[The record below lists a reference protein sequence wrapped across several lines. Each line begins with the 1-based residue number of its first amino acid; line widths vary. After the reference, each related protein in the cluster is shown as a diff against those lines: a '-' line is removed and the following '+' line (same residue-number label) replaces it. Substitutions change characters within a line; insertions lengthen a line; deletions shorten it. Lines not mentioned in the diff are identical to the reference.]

1 MTTPKLTERI
11 DLPDCPFIVATD
23 GGKSAAYVSKLKS
36 GDWEFTEESFVELLA
51 RLSEAGFKGIDKEGL
66 RKAIP
71 DVLDGKPF
79 CFARGVEPVDGADGR
94 VKCHFET
101 DPVEKIWAADEAQ
114 QVDFRRRNEIN
125 NVKEGD
131 LLAEVVPPTPP
142 KSGVNVMGE
151 VLEGRPGRP
160 ARMVAGKNVRLSD
173 DKRRAFAEID
183 GCVTK
188 IGDRIAVH
196 NVKTIQ
202 GDIDFHTGSIDF
214 NGDVVVAGDVK
225 ETFSVKAAG
234 NISIRGGVDRAELRA
249 GGNICVEGGL
259 YGKDGIAVE
268 ADGNIS
274 LGFAENA
281 SIRAGGSI
289 YVRSSLINCQVD
301 AGSKI
306 LLKAVGKSLI
316 GGHIKAL
323 YGVDANSLGNPRI
336 PTKTVV
342 EFGKSCAEEEQ
353 RLRSIE
359 KKMLDIG
366 WKQEGGDQLQRKRL
380 RALSAAFEDLRDAR
394 GTGRQEAETTQRL
407 RAMAATI
414 EKMKSDR
421 EGEEPEPAKRLAQI
435 IEEYE
440 DLTAELLR
448 LQRAR
453 VNVRHVAYPG
463 VVFVSGKAVYEVK
476 NEISRMVFQQMIG
489 KNEIAMHAMGKR
501 KDKDQEE

>member
-1 MTTPKLTERI
+1 MTTPRLTERV
-11 DLPDCPFIVATD
+11 DLPDCPFAVATD
-23 GGKSAAYVSKLKS
+23 EEKLAAHISRRKS
-36 GDWEFTEESFVELLA
+36 GDWELTGESFAELLA
-51 RLSEAGFKGIDKEGL
+51 RLSEAGFKGIDEEGL

-79 CFARGVEPVDGADGR
+79 RFARGVEPVDGADGC

-101 DPVEKIWAADEAQ
+101 DPVEKIWAANDAQ
-114 QVDFRRRNEIN
+114 QIDFRRRNEIN

-131 LLAEVVPPTPP
+131 LLAEVVTPTPP

-160 ARMVAGKNVRLSD
+160 ARLVAGRNVRLSD
-173 DKRRAFAEID
+173 DKQRVFAGID

-188 IGDRIAVH
+188 IGRKIAVH

-202 GDIDFHTGSIDF
+202 GDIDFHTGNIDF

-225 ETFSVKAAG
+225 ETFSIKAAG
-234 NISIRGGVDRAELRA
+234 NICVAGGVDRAELRA

-259 YGKDGIAVE
+259 YGKDGIVVE

-281 SIRAGGSI
+281 NIRAGGSI
-289 YVRSSLINCQVD
+289 YVRSSLINCQVE

-316 GGHIKAL
+316 GGRIKAL

-336 PTKTVV
+336 PTKTIV

-359 KKMLDIG
+359 KEMEEIG
-366 WKQEGGDQLQRKRL
+366 RQQKGGDQLQRKRL
-380 RALSAAFEDLRDAR
+380 KALNAAFEDLKADAR
-394 GTGRQEAETTQRL
+394 RAGGQDAEATQGL
-407 RAMAATI
+407 RVMAAAI
-414 EKMKSDR
+414 ERMKSDQ
-421 EGEEPEPAKRLAQI
+421 EWENPELAKRLAELA
-435 IEEYE
+435 EEYE
-440 DLTAELLR
+440 DHRAELLR

-463 VVFVSGKAVYEVK
+463 VVFVSGKAAYEVK

-489 KNEIAMHAMGKR
+489 KNEIAMHAMSKR
-501 KDKDQEE
+501 KDEEE